1 MSHPEQ
7 QYLDLLSD
15 ILANGDKRIDRT
27 GVGTLAVFGRSAR
40 FDVSNGHAP
49 ILTTK
54 RVYWKTSVKEML
66 WFLTGDTNIQ
76 SLLKENVRIWTDW
89 PLARYRREIEPT
101 ISQSEFEQRIIG
113 DDDFA
118 AKWGSIGPSYG
129 KQWRSWEGPDG
140 QTYDQ
145 VAEVVRLLKESPT
158 SRRILFHG
166 WNVPDLSKMALPPC
180 HLLYQYSVTSDGRL
194 SCVLFQRSVDVLLGL
209 PFNWTGAYALLLMLA
224 QQADLQPGELVWMGG
239 DTHLYLNHLDQA
251 RLQMERSPRPWPTM
265 RLARKAA
272 SIDDYKIEDFVV
284 DGYDPHPP
292 IAADVAV

>member
-140 QTYDQ
+140 QSYDQ

-209 PFNWTGAYALLLMLA
+209 PFNWIGTYALLLMLA